1 MSDDAPIDDDD
12 DLELEPVDPEVIKHQ
27 QERVKRKSREAEDA
41 VDIDEVFDA
50 MDVGDPVD
58 FDRLK
63 QFRFTTRHMLI
74 ATAVLAVVMT
84 IITRLGGCMG
94 LFVSGCTALAAGW
107 WFVLREEKRRLA
119 KINEERQRFKARM
132 AARRAAEDGEP
143 VPEKTANVS
152 SVQYEELNAEWENEN
167 ASQRDFK
174 FSFSMKELLITFTI
188 AAVMLGSVQLL
199 GGPQNAALLLG
210 LIALVGLVIQAFGVE
225 MPALVTLGWWILMV
239 LYILVSI
246 WAALFPGA
254 G

>member
-132 AARRAAEDGEP
+132 AAQRAAEDGEP